1 MKLARVIA
9 QSCARTN
16 INASWNAVAR
26 SNLSTVEKQIMFNE
40 LWG

>member
-1 MKLARVIA
+1 MQIEAR
-9 QSCARTN
+9 QD
-16 INASWNAVAR
+16 INGAWNAVAR